1 MNNMG
6 CHGGGG
12 RGGSRGSGGSKN
24 SYSFPTKSEYGKDEG
39 NFSVSINN
47 LKEEGIDS
55 GSLSGSTVN
64 DSIQKKMDNLG
75 IDVTVN
81 VPKYQAASERQLDYA
96 NKLAEK
102 AVMVEA
108 NNILS
113 IIKKKDSNGSSLLQS
128 QGAKD
133 RGIKTAQD
141 FANFRMQNSPLI
153 KTVLNSKTAGEVID
167 SLKSNRAV
175 DNFELVKSSPL
186 AKKIKSTR

>member
-1 MNNMG
+1 M
-6 CHGGGG
+6 GG
-12 RGGSRGSGGSKN
+12 RGSSSGMSGGNSGGSKN

-47 LKEEGIDS
+47 LREEGIDS
-55 GSLSGSTVN
+55 DRLSGSTVN
-64 DSIQKKMDNLG
+64 DSIQKKMDDLG
-75 IDVTVN
+75 VDVTVN

-102 AVMVEA
+102 AVMAEA

-113 IIKKKDSNGSSLLQS
+113 KIKKKDSNGNSFLKS

-141 FANFRMQNSPLI
+141 FANYRMQNSPLI

-167 SLKSNRAV
+167 SLKSYSVVN
-175 DNFELVKSSPL
+175 NFELVKSSPL
-186 AKKIKSTR
+186 AKKVKSTRK